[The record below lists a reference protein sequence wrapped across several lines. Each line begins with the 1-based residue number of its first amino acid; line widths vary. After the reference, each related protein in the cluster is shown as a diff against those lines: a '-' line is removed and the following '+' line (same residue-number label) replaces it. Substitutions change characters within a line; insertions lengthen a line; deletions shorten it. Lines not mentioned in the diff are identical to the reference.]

1 MNSLDFL
8 GTLEEV
14 IDDRLK
20 NATPSSYTAKLAAGG
35 PLKVAQKFGEEAIEL
50 VVAASAENDSRLT
63 SEGADLLYHLLV
75 LLRLRG
81 LTLADIVTELESRH
95 ST

>member
-1 MNSLDFL
+1 MSSLDFL
-8 GTLEEV
+8 STLEGV
-14 IDDRLK
+14 IDDRLQ
-20 NATPSSYTAKLAAGG
+20 NATPNSYTAKLAASG

-50 VVAASAENDSRLT
+50 VVAASAENDARLT

-81 LTLADIVTELESRH
+81 LALDDIVAELESRH
-95 ST
+95 SA